1 MRFLHCSDLHVTQ
14 RYRHVPWLS
23 LGWHRWAAMWEVTVR
38 GRGEAY
44 RNAGL
49 TVEQIVRDLEG
60 HGADHLLVSGDFTGY
75 AMEDEF
81 RAARAALGLVGRS
94 RATCSVIPGN
104 HDTFTPESVACNRFE
119 QHFGDLLESDLPE
132 YRAVGPYPFIHLKND
147 DVAVVGLHSA
157 QKALFPGFA
166 YGEIGRTQLD
176 ALAALVDDR
185 RVRHR
190 AVLVM
195 VHHAPF
201 RADGTPDV
209 AHHGLRDA
217 ASLNAV
223 LRGERF
229 ALLHGHLH
237 ERFHLARTSSR
248 PQTFCA
254 GSSTFRGKEG
264 YWVIDVVD
272 GRISGTAHVRAPVSA
287 SSHTPSFAPSRAT
300 EGVH

>member
-14 RYRHVPWLS
+14 RYWDTPWLS
-23 LGWHRWAAMWEVTVR
+23 LGWRRWIAMWEVMGR

-44 RNAGL
+44 RDARL
-49 TVEQIVRDLEG
+49 TIEQMVGDLER
-60 HGADHLLVSGDFTGY
+60 HAADHLLVSGDLTGY

-81 RAARAALGLVGRS
+81 RSARAALGVAGRS

-104 HDTFTPESVACNRFE
+104 HDYFTPESVECNRFE

-132 YRAVGPYPFIHLKND
+132 YRAAGAYPFIHLKGD

-157 QKALFPGFA
+157 RKAVFPGLA
-166 YGEIGRTQLD
+166 YGDVGRRQLE

-195 VHHAPF
+195 VHHAPN
-201 RADGTPDV
+201 RADGTPDAV
-209 AHHGLRDA
+209 HHGLRDA

-237 ERFHLARTSSR
+237 DRFRLAGTATR

-254 GSSTFRGKEG
+254 GSSTIRGNEG
-264 YWVIDVVD
+264 YWIIDAVD
-272 GRISGTAHVRAPVSA
+272 GRISGTPHVPASTSA
-287 SSHTPSFAPSRAT
+287 RVLAPSRAT
-300 EGVH
+300 ESVH